1 MARKLQAPHA
11 AGPQRSLRH
20 ALSRVGTI
28 VATVGLTIWYLAYR
42 TWEYPLLVAA
52 IAASTLFLIDSRDL
66 YARLSRVEILV
77 VGVVLGVSG
86 AFLIQ
91 LAIHIAK
98 DLLHQRAGV
107 FA

>member
-77 VGVVLGVSG
+77 VGVILGVTG
-86 AFLIQ
+86 AIAVQ
-91 LAIHIAK
+91 GIIHIAK
-98 DLLHQRAGV
+98 ALMQHNAGV